1 MLKILIVDDEPDICE
16 LIHKL
21 IDWEDL
27 GLVSLGSSQNGV
39 DAMEI
44 ILRQKPDIVITDIQM
59 PGMTGLE
66 VIERASQQKLPTKF
80 IVISGYREFDYA
92 RQAIRFGVED
102 YLLKPIS
109 KTDLNLLLKRLLKES
124 GAVRERR
131 ASEEA
136 IREELQRKTAV
147 LRGNELRQTLTDF
160 SRTFH
165 TELFAFQPGVFWVV
179 CVHASCR
186 DKADIHQSTIQKVLE
201 NVAMRVRECFKDQA
215 FDIEYVVTDCNA
227 YILMNYSE
235 ERHSSYKQRC
245 EALQRQLTDTST
257 QYQNLRFTF
266 AAGSPVYDEGDIWR
280 AFETAEQ
287 AGVLRLYAGSDKVI
301 EHQRLRASLP
311 DVPECRFSAEDS
323 QTLISRVETLQKDAA
338 LALIR
343 SVYDGF
349 RTAKSFSVSNLFNVT
364 RTLILR
370 IRSEAEAMGQRDE
383 LALSAGEDSD
393 IPTENMIHRRLANC
407 DTVDELADFLCEY
420 TAAEIDHR
428 SMLQMK
434 KVGEP
439 IRAAQ
444 EYVRAH
450 IDRQISLEEV
460 SERAFVSAGYL
471 STLFKERTGKTFSDY
486 VIETRIEEA
495 KRLLRDPS
503 LNISGIAER
512 VGYAD
517 QRHFSK
523 VFQKMVG
530 VTPTAYRKFYV

>member
-1 MLKILIVDDEPDICE
+1 MLKILIVDDELDICE

-80 IVISGYREFDYA
+80 IVISGYREFEYA
-92 RQAIRFGVED
+92 QQAIRFGVED

-109 KTDLNLLLKRLLKES
+109 KTDLNLLLRRLLQES

-131 ASEEA
+131 ASEDA
-136 IREELQRKTAV
+136 IRKELQQKTAV

-165 TELFAFQPGVFWVV
+165 AELFAFQPGVFWGI

-186 DKADIHQSTIQKVLE
+186 DKTDIHQGTIQKVLE
-201 NVAMRVRECFKDQA
+201 NVSMRIRESFKEQV
-215 FDIEYVVTDCNA
+215 FDSEYIVTDCNA
-227 YILMNYSE
+227 YMLMNYSE
-235 ERHSSYKQRC
+235 ERHFSYRQRC
-245 EALQRQLTDTST
+245 EVLQRLLMEAST
-257 QYQNLRFTF
+257 QYQNLRLTF
-266 AAGSPVYDEGDIWR
+266 AAGAPVYDEGDIWR
-280 AFETAEQ
+280 TLENAER
-287 AGVLRLYAGSDKVI
+287 ASVLRLYTGSDKVI
-301 EHQRLRASLP
+301 EYQRLRASLP
-311 DVPECRFSAEDS
+311 DSPECRFSAEDI
-323 QTLISRVETLQKDAA
+323 QTLMSRVETLQKDAA
-338 LALIR
+338 LSLIR
-343 SVYDGF
+343 SVYGGF
-349 RTAKSFSVSNLFNVT
+349 RTANSFSVSNLFNVT

-370 IRSEAEAMGQRDE
+370 VRNEAAAMGLRDE
-383 LALSAGEDSD
+383 LSLPEEEASG
-393 IPTENMIHRRLANC
+393 IPTEDMIHQRLANC
-407 DTVDELADFLCEY
+407 DTVDELEDFLCEY

-434 KVGEP
+434 KIGEP
-439 IRAAQ
+439 IRIAQ
-444 EYVRAH
+444 EYVRTH

-471 STLFKERTGKTFSDY
+471 STLFKERTGKNFSDY

-503 LNISGIAER
+503 LNVCGIAER

>member
-21 IDWEDL
+21 IDWEGL
-27 GLVSLGSSQNGV
+27 ELVSLGSSWNGI

-66 VIERASQQKLPTKF
+66 VIERASQQNLPTKF
-80 IVISGYREFDYA
+80 IVISGYREFEYA
-92 RQAIRFGVED
+92 QQAIRFGVED

-109 KTDLNLLLKRLLKES
+109 KTDLNLLLKRLLRES

-131 ASEEA
+131 ASENA
-136 IREELQRKTAV
+136 IRKELQQKTSV
-147 LRGNELRQTLTDF
+147 LRRNELRQTLTDF
-160 SRTFH
+160 NRTFH
-165 TELFAFQPGVFWVV
+165 KELFSFQPGVFWAV

-186 DKADIHQSTIQKVLE
+186 DKADIRQSTLQKVLE
-201 NVAMRVRECFKDQA
+201 NVSMRIGETFKSQV
-215 FDIEYVVTDCNA
+215 FDSEYVVTDCNA
-227 YILMNYSE
+227 YILMNYAE
-235 ERHSSYKQRC
+235 ARHIAYRQRC
-245 EALQRQLTDTST
+245 EELQRLLADVST

-266 AAGSPVYDEGDIWR
+266 SAGSPVYTEEEIWR
-280 AFETAEQ
+280 AFESAER
-287 AGVLRLYAGSDKVI
+287 ASVLRLYAGSGKVI

-311 DVPECRFSAEDS
+311 DIPECKFSAEDS
-323 QTLISRVETLQKDAA
+323 QTLLSRIETLQKEPS

-343 SVYDGF
+343 SVYGEF
-349 RTAKSFSVSNLFNVT
+349 RSVESYSLSNLFQVT

-370 IRSEAEAMGQRDE
+370 IH
-383 LALSAGEDSD
+383 
-393 IPTENMIHRRLANC
+393 TRLANC

-420 TAAEIDHR
+420 TEAEIDYC
-428 SMLQMK
+428 SKLQIQ

-450 IDRQISLEEV
+450 INRQISLEEI

-471 STLFKERTGKTFSDY
+471 STLFKERTGKNFSDY

-503 LNISGIAER
+503 LNIRGIAER